1 MTYTTKEA
9 AAVAG
14 CSTVRIWRMVKRG
27 ELPASR
33 IGKRGRIR
41 VDADVLALV
50 VAGQSVRV
58 T

>member
-1 MTYTTKEA
+1 M
-9 AAVAG
+9 
-14 CSTVRIWRMVKRG
+14 RIWRMVKRG
-27 ELPASR
+27 ELPARR

-50 VAGQSVRV
+50 IAGQSVRL